1 MSSSHGFYK
10 TAGKILGP
18 PLNTVSSSCRNLQQY
33 ENDDA
38 AFSVK
43 VKRSKYE
50 CISGSKKMY
59 RVYLNKDIFH
69 WNIILHHEEEGSTY
83 PFLTIEIYTTKEYG
97 KIIPVMKELQQNEI
111 NTEWE
116 IFDIEIKLD
125 TLCEIADKVVAK
137 MGEYN
142 LFTNDCQIFCND
154 LLLDLH
160 LIDKPFSTSFGPDIS
175 KQST

>member
-18 PLNTVSSSCRNLQQY
+18 TYNYVSSPCRNLQEC

-43 VKRSKYE
+43 VKRSQYR

-59 RVYLNKDIFH
+59 RVYLNKDERH
-69 WNIILHHEEEGSTY
+69 WYIILHHEEEGSTY
-83 PFLTIEIYTTKEYG
+83 PFLTIEIVTTKKCV
-97 KIIPVMKELQQNEI
+97 KIIPVMKELQLTEI
-111 NTEWE
+111 NTEWK

-125 TLCEIADKVVAK
+125 TLCEIADKVVAE
-137 MGEYN
+137 MGKYN

-160 LIDKPFSTSFGPDIS
+160 LIDKPFSTSFGPNKS
-175 KQST
+175 KRST